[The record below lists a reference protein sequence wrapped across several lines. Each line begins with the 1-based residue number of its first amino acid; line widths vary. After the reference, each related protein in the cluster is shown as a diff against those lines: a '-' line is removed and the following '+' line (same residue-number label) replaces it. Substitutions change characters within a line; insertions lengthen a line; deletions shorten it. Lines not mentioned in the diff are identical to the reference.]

1 MFTEIHREVNVS
13 YCFLGDILSES
24 SLVGNLELTTN
35 KDGCVHLGK
44 IQGNDMKI
52 NCENGD
58 VIISS
63 LYGGDVLVNT
73 QLGNVIIG
81 DAHGKLIA
89 LCKHRSDF
97 LVL

>member
-1 MFTEIHREVNVS
+1 M
-13 YCFLGDILSES
+13 
-24 SLVGNLELTTN
+24 
-35 KDGCVHLGK
+35 GK

-52 NCENGD
+52 NCEDGD
-58 VIISS
+58 VMISS

-89 LCKHRSDF
+89 LCKHRSDL